1 MIYILLG
8 YMGSGKTSLGKAVS
22 ELKNIPFFD
31 LDQQIEASLGTSIAD
46 FIDKKGEL
54 VFRKLEHE
62 QLLSLL
68 ENIPSESVLA
78 VGGGTPVFYD
88 HMDLLNHAGIT
99 VYLDVSVLELAKRL
113 KNDVQRPLINN
124 QDDLAEFVAKHL
136 FERRPY
142 YSRAMHRIKGDQ
154 LTAEDVLSCF

>member
-46 FIDKKGEL
+46 FIDEKGEL

-88 HMDLLNHAGIT
+88 HMDLLNHAGNT
-99 VYLDVSVLELAKRL
+99 VYLDVSVLELAIRL
-113 KNDVQRPLINN
+113 KDDVQRPLINN

-154 LTAEDVLSCF
+154 LTVEDVLSCI